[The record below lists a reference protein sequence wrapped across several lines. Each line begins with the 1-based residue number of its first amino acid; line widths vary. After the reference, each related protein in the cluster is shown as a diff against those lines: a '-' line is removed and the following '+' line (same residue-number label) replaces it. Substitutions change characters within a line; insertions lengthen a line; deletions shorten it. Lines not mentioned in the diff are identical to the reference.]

1 MRDVPR
7 LSVEY
12 SLQRRQLNKAR
23 TLSWAHVLMM
33 LLLPARH
40 CERAVAK
47 RRRCEGCQ
55 VATAVPTAS
64 VSVEIDREE
73 ITFRA
78 RCASGCAT
86 RNDFWREAVGSERAR
101 LRETPNH
108 FAKVP
113 TALAVRLLAVVYV
126 LEDVRT
132 DARIA
137 AVSGRGIYDG
147 L

>member
-1 MRDVPR
+1 M
-7 LSVEY
+7 L
-12 SLQRRQLNKAR
+12 
-23 TLSWAHVLMM
+23 

-47 RRRCEGCQ
+47 RRGCEGCQ

-73 ITFRA
+73 FAFRA
-78 RCASGCAT
+78 RCACGFTT
-86 RNDFWREAVGSERAR
+86 RDDIGREAVGSERAR

-113 TALAVRLLAVVYV
+113 TALALRLLAAVYFPQ
-126 LEDVRT
+126 DVRLG
-132 DARIA
+132 ARIA